1 MEDSTNPAVP
11 PASRCWMGGFFL
23 LVEDDDDDDASSLP
37 LLNDDDDDDDE
48 VEVEVAIKLLPMLI
62 PLLLPPTFCS
72 ASMVWPV
79 WTLLASMLVP
89 LLVIRLEDDGIMVYY
104 LCAVY

>member
-1 MEDSTNPAVP
+1 
-11 PASRCWMGGFFL
+11 MGGFFL
-23 LVEDDDDDDASSLP
+23 LVEDDDDDDDASSLP
-37 LLNDDDDDDDE
+37 LLDDDDNDE

>member
-23 LVEDDDDDDASSLP
+23 LVEDDDDDDDASSLP
-37 LLNDDDDDDDE
+37 LLDDDDDDDE

-62 PLLLPPTFCS
+62 PLLIPPTFCS
-72 ASMVWPV
+72 ASVRPV
-79 WTLLASMLVP
+79 RTLLASMLVP

>member
-23 LVEDDDDDDASSLP
+23 LVDDDDDDDDASSLP
-37 LLNDDDDDDDE
+37 LLDDDDE
-48 VEVEVAIKLLPMLI
+48 VEVEVAIKLLLLLI

>member
-23 LVEDDDDDDASSLP
+23 LVDDDDDDDDASSLP
-37 LLNDDDDDDDE
+37 LLDDDDNDE
-48 VEVEVAIKLLPMLI
+48 VEVEVAIKLLLLLI
-62 PLLLPPTFCS
+62 PLPPTFRS
-72 ASMVWPV
+72 ASTVRPV
-79 WTLLASMLVP
+79 QTLLASMLVP

-104 LCAVY
+104 YLCAVF

>member
-48 VEVEVAIKLLPMLI
+48 VEVEVAIKLLLLLI
-62 PLLLPPTFCS
+62 PLPPTFRS
-72 ASMVWPV
+72 ASTVRPV
-79 WTLLASMLVP
+79 QTLLASMLVP

-104 LCAVY
+104 YLCAVY